1 MSLPI
6 RQGRLFPDSPEPS
19 KKFGDSLATIKYRC
33 DLKPVYVSH
42 MYGQKSRELW
52 DQGKTQSLGVKARFG
67 HFRAD
72 IHQRKEEKQQSNKKL
87 KRDKIVSHKAF
98 YAADLILEDI
108 EVKGIRAEFHELPSH
123 LARRSSDDSNI
134 PSDHDA
140 DRESPIE
147 YTRASELGPADM
159 AWFNLYDFIDADK
172 RPFDHD
178 PKIELVNVAD
188 CPEVFYSL
196 RKKVRTAP
204 LQEGQ
209 TSELGMSKFG
219 DEKTHI
225 CYLGESK
232 SVATVQIK
240 ITRRRIRELQDKV
253 KKMQLDPSSPK
264 VSTSK
269 FRPGTDDR
277 TNYKSTSSVFRFCM
291 ITSRR
296 WRAKKSEISMAIHS
310 SSMQITRIKI
320 VKLGKH
326 SRMSYMYI
334 VRVST

>member
-87 KRDKIVSHKAF
+87 KRDKVVSHKAF

-147 YTRASELGPADM
+147 YTMIQRSN
-159 AWFNLYDFIDADK
+159 W
-172 RPFDHD
+172 
-178 PKIELVNVAD
+178 
-188 CPEVFYSL
+188 
-196 RKKVRTAP
+196 
-204 LQEGQ
+204 
-209 TSELGMSKFG
+209 
-219 DEKTHI
+219 
-225 CYLGESK
+225 
-232 SVATVQIK
+232 
-240 ITRRRIRELQDKV
+240 
-253 KKMQLDPSSPK
+253 
-264 VSTSK
+264 STSQIVQK
-269 FRPGTDDR
+269 SFTLCAKRSALHLCKKAKRANWECPNLVMRKR
-277 TNYKSTSSVFRFCM
+277 TFV
-291 ITSRR
+291 IL
-296 WRAKKSEISMAIHS
+296 AKA
-310 SSMQITRIKI
+310 
-320 VKLGKH
+320 
-326 SRMSYMYI
+326 
-334 VRVST
+334 RV

>member
-1 MSLPI
+1 
-6 RQGRLFPDSPEPS
+6 
-19 KKFGDSLATIKYRC
+19 
-33 DLKPVYVSH
+33 
-42 MYGQKSRELW
+42 
-52 DQGKTQSLGVKARFG
+52 
-67 HFRAD
+67 
-72 IHQRKEEKQQSNKKL
+72 
-87 KRDKIVSHKAF
+87 
-98 YAADLILEDI
+98 
-108 EVKGIRAEFHELPSH
+108 
-123 LARRSSDDSNI
+123 
-134 PSDHDA
+134 
-140 DRESPIE
+140 
-147 YTRASELGPADM
+147 
-159 AWFNLYDFIDADK
+159 
-172 RPFDHD
+172 
-178 PKIELVNVAD
+178 LVNVAD

>member
-87 KRDKIVSHKAF
+87 KRDKVVSHKAF

-140 DRESPIE
+140 DRVSPIE

-269 FRPGTDDR
+269 IR
-277 TNYKSTSSVFRFCM
+277 S
-291 ITSRR
+291 
-296 WRAKKSEISMAIHS
+296 AH
-310 SSMQITRIKI
+310 
-320 VKLGKH
+320 
-326 SRMSYMYI
+326 
-334 VRVST
+334 